1 MCPNL
6 QNRTRGMGDGGAA
19 SAHDLLGVDG
29 DTLTDMLAG
38 FSFVYHGDGV
48 IGIADEAFAFGIG
61 GEFLAGQ
68 PVGSGTFTLGLEVGG
83 GADVGPLHV
92 VAVAQQIEG
101 GDMCCGDRFVG
112 VKELRS
118 VLKGLGAFFVYKQA
132 ACTSNND
139 QSDVGAGKQVGE
151 MTGGL
156 CDLWQGVRGLGAEGV
171 DDHIESGKIRHG
183 QIEHVFGDGV
193 RGCGSVLASYDC
205 GHIMAATHDLL
216 DNESSGFAICCD
228 YCDFHGDSFRV
239 CGPSKEG

>member
-1 MCPNL
+1 ME
-6 QNRTRGMGDGGAA
+6 DGGAA

-48 IGIADEAFAFGIG
+48 IGIADEAFPFGIG

-118 VLKGLGAFFVYKQA
+118 VLKGLGVFFVYKQA
-132 ACTSNND
+132 ACTSNN
-139 QSDVGAGKQVGE
+139 
-151 MTGGL
+151 
-156 CDLWQGVRGLGAEGV
+156 
-171 DDHIESGKIRHG
+171 
-183 QIEHVFGDGV
+183 
-193 RGCGSVLASYDC
+193 GSVGCRCRKAGRRDDRRPVRSVAGC
-205 GHIMAATHDLL
+205 PGTR
-216 DNESSGFAICCD
+216 C
-228 YCDFHGDSFRV
+228 RRRR
-239 CGPSKEG
+239 

>member
-1 MCPNL
+1 
-6 QNRTRGMGDGGAA
+6 MGDGGAA

-118 VLKGLGAFFVYKQA
+118 VLKGLVCALFTNRLPAPPTTISRMSVP
-132 ACTSNND
+132 
-139 QSDVGAGKQVGE
+139 
-151 MTGGL
+151 
-156 CDLWQGVRGLGAEGV
+156 
-171 DDHIESGKIRHG
+171 ESRSA
-183 QIEHVFGDGV
+183 
-193 RGCGSVLASYDC
+193 R
-205 GHIMAATHDLL
+205 
-216 DNESSGFAICCD
+216 
-228 YCDFHGDSFRV
+228 
-239 CGPSKEG
+239 